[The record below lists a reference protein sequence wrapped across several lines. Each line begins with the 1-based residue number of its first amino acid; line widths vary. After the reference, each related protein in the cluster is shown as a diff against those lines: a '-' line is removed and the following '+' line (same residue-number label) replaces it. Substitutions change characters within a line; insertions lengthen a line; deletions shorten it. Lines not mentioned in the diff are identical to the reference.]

1 MRPRPWTLLLA
12 VAAQALEAVG
22 LLVVA
27 VVTTVNTISGSSY
40 HENSGIA
47 LTFLAYLAAV
57 AVALVALGLWRAS
70 LWSRTPALLTQLFV
84 GTTGV
89 YLLEDHH
96 LAYGLIALV
105 AAIIGF
111 FGICLPASWQ
121 TLSRPGLAE
130 REELAPAVAEPD
142 LEPEPVPAR
151 PAARKKA
158 SGRRR

>member
-12 VAAQALEAVG
+12 VAAQVLEAVG
-22 LLVVA
+22 LLVA
-27 VVTTVNTISGSSY
+27 AIVTTVNTVSGGSY
-40 HENSGIA
+40 RQSSGIA
-47 LTFLAYLAAV
+47 LTFLAYLAAI
-57 AVALVALGLWRAS
+57 AVALVAYGLYRAS

-96 LAYGLIALV
+96 LAYGLPALLV
-105 AAIIGF
+105 AIIGF
-111 FGICLPASWQ
+111 LGICLPPSWQ

-130 REELAPAVAEPD
+130 REDELPAPPKPA
-142 LEPEPVPAR
+142 PVP

-158 SGRRR
+158 AARRR